1 MAGATTQIKAEL
13 IVNNSNWQKGLEKAA
28 RQTSKFGKSVTAIS
42 NGMKAA
48 ILGVGT
54 AILTGFVGEW
64 VKAAEEARQADQRL
78 EKVAKTINVFG
89 DQLPSV
95 TKRLKEFADQ
105 QEIVTGITAEEIK
118 AAQTKILTYTAVA
131 KSATKMG
138 GIFDRTTMAAID
150 LAATGFGTVESNAD
164 TLGKALANPLKGLAA
179 LQKQGFVYSEQQK
192 KQFKVW
198 IDQGKL
204 WKAQEFILKDI
215 ESQVQGVAE
224 ASGSSLAKFQN
235 AIGQV
240 TDAIGEQF
248 LPLLDRMI
256 DWFKSPSGKKA
267 IQSVIDQIEEL
278 GKWFTSKA
286 GQDAMA
292 GWAVNLKNLIKLAG
306 DFLGL
311 VAGVASLLEPKKS
324 TQKKLEGYLFDGPA
338 STAPLTPKELQDRL
352 EGKNTPS
359 WDLNKP
365 QPKALAPNKSSAP
378 VITNITVNAPNVS
391 GQAVLDA
398 LKKTA
403 RKKGLPLKLLI
414 D

>member
-1 MAGATTQIKAEL
+1 
-13 IVNNSNWQKGLEKAA
+13 
-28 RQTSKFGKSVTAIS
+28 
-42 NGMKAA
+42 MKAA

-64 VKAAEEARQADQRL
+64 IKAAEEARQADQRL
-78 EKVAKTINVFG
+78 EKVAKTIDVFG
-89 DQLPSV
+89 KKLPSV
-95 TKRLKEFADQ
+95 TERLKEFADQ

-150 LAATGFGTVESNAD
+150 LAATGFGSVEANAD

-179 LQKQGFVYSEQQK
+179 LQKQGFVYSEEQK

-248 LPLLDRMI
+248 LPLLDRMV

-267 IQSVIDQIEEL
+267 IQSVIDQVEEL
-278 GKWFTSKA
+278 GEWFASKK
-286 GQDAMA
+286 GQDAMKQ
-292 GWAVNLKNLIKLAG
+292 WAEDLKVMIKLAG

-311 VAGVASLLEPKKS
+311 VRNVASLFDQDAKDKALSKAAQSGGLNYLGGGQTSFMTTPSAGPGGQMSTKPTAPIQYINIKS
-324 TQKKLEGYLFDGPA
+324 TM
-338 STAPLTPKELQDRL
+338 TANEIAAA
-352 EGKNTPS
+352 
-359 WDLNKP
+359 LNKR
-365 QPKALAPNKSSAP
+365 NKS
-378 VITNITVNAPNVS
+378 
-391 GQAVLDA
+391 L
-398 LKKTA
+398 
-403 RKKGLPLKLLI
+403 GLNGF
-414 D
+414 